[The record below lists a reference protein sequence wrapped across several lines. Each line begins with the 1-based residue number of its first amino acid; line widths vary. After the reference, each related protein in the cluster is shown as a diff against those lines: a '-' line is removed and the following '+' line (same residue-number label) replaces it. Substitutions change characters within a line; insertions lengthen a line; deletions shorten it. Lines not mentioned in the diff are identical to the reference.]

1 MITKQIVLNDITF
14 IVEIREI
21 DADSFM
27 SQQIAV
33 AKSYAK
39 EMGLC
44 KQRMIEIMA
53 WNQRGEHMNVM
64 NRMIGKAFY

>member
-1 MITKQIVLNDITF
+1 MVTKQVVLNDITF

-21 DADSFM
+21 DIDSYM

-33 AKSYAK
+33 AKAYAK

-53 WNQRGEHMNVM
+53 WNQRGEHMDVM
-64 NRMIGKAFY
+64 NRMIGRAFY

>member
-21 DADSFM
+21 DVESCM

-39 EMGLC
+39 KMGLC

-53 WNQRGEHMNVM
+53 WNQRGEHMDVM
-64 NRMIGKAFY
+64 NRMIGLAFY

>member
-21 DADSFM
+21 DIESCM

-53 WNQRGEHMNVM
+53 WNQRGEHMDVM
-64 NRMIGKAFY
+64 NRMIGQAFY